1 MEDLKLPEA
10 DHISAG
16 DVDVDFSDALWAL
29 LERGVTEESATRILW
44 DAVEAGKLNIDS
56 SGTLSIPKQLIEND

>member
-1 MEDLKLPEA
+1 MEDLELPVT

-16 DVDVDFSDALWAL
+16 DVDFSDALWAL
-29 LERGVTEESATRILW
+29 VERRVTEESATRILW
-44 DAVEAGKLNIDS
+44 DAIEAGELDIDS

>member
-1 MEDLKLPEA
+1 MEDLKLPVT

-16 DVDVDFSDALWAL
+16 DVDFSDALWAL
-29 LERGVTEESATRILW
+29 VERGVTEESATRILW
-44 DAVEAGKLNIDS
+44 DAIEDGELDIDS

>member
-1 MEDLKLPEA
+1 MEDLELPET

-16 DVDVDFSDALWAL
+16 DVDFSDALWAL
-29 LERGVTEESATRILW
+29 VERGVTEEGATRILW
-44 DAVEAGKLNIDS
+44 DAVEAGELNIDS

>member
-1 MEDLKLPEA
+1 MEDLKLPET
-10 DHISAG
+10 DHVSAG
-16 DVDVDFSDALWAL
+16 DVDFSHALGAL
-29 LERGVTEESATRILW
+29 VGRGVTEESATRILW